1 MVAKENG
8 MNDWM
13 DAQTR
18 VDRAHIFSR
27 QQQWKLA
34 AEELQAAV
42 SDNPSNHLWFYNLG
56 LAKHMIGDYQGACE
70 ACETAD
76 HLKSGD
82 VQTLNCLGVCY
93 TRLGKYAQALNCFA
107 QIEKID
113 PDYEPA
119 YCNRI
124 ELYTEIGQHE
134 RAEVMFYLARQITE
148 DCPICYYNI
157 AISHYLRENYKQS
170 AACLKKALEIKPDF
184 PDVNT
189 RLGDVYYAKKKYAL
203 AKLHYLKELEI
214 TGADFDLYIDLA
226 DVSHKLGEQKNSVEY
241 FSKAAQIAPKDAAVF
256 FNLAKLAN
264 MQGDKSL
271 AKKYYTK
278 ALMLDRNQPGVNL
291 QLAKIMLA
299 ENPDADV
306 ENLLFAEVNLV
317 SADFHCIKDVVNIF
331 IKQKKFD
338 QAITV
343 LNRIEAKFP
352 QHDETFAKLA
362 ECYYKIGN
370 NYAAVKNAR
379 VFLKNSFDINIM
391 KITCRSLLKQKK
403 FGRANFY
410 AKRILKI
417 ESENILAKK
426 IIRKINILSAISKIT
441 RVFKIKRNKSC

>member
-1 MVAKENG
+1 

-42 SDNPSNHLWFYNLG
+42 AENPSNHLWFYNLG
-56 LAKHMIGDYQGACE
+56 LARHMIGDYQGACE

-76 HLKSGD
+76 QLKPGD

-93 TRLGKYAQALNCFA
+93 TRLGKYAQALNCFS

-113 PDYEPA
+113 PNYEPA

-134 RAEVMFYLARQITE
+134 RAELMFYLARQITE

-170 AACLKKALEIKPDF
+170 AACLQKALEIKKDF
-184 PDVNT
+184 PDANT

-203 AKLHYLKELEI
+203 AKEHYLKELEI
-214 TGADFDLYIDLA
+214 SGADFDLYVDLA
-226 DVSHKLGEQKNSVEY
+226 DVSHKLGEKENSAEY
-241 FSKAAQIAPKDAAVF
+241 FNKSSKLAPDDASVF
-256 FNLAKLAN
+256 FNLAKLAG
-264 MQGDKSL
+264 MQGDKVS

-299 ENPDADV
+299 ENASADV
-306 ENLLFAEVNLV
+306 DNLLLSEVNLV
-317 SADFHCIKDVVNIF
+317 TADFHCSKEVADIF
-331 IKQKKFD
+331 IKQNKME
-338 QAITV
+338 QAISV
-343 LNRIEAKFP
+343 LRRLEAKFP
-352 QHDETFAKLA
+352 EHDETFAKLA
-362 ECYYKIGN
+362 KCYEKAGN
-370 NYAAVKNAR
+370 YRLAVKNAR
-379 VFLKNSFDINIM
+379 QFLKNSYDIEIM
-391 KITCRSLLKQKK
+391 ILTCASLYKQKK
-403 FGRANFY
+403 YNRAFFY
-410 AKRILKI
+410 LKRILDI
-417 ESENILAKK
+417 EPNNQFTQKMT
-426 IIRKINILSAISKIT
+426 RKIKIAQIVSKVT
-441 RVFKIKRNKSC
+441 RIFKFKRKKK